1 MTINPS
7 LQLELAEEHLDA
19 LFQDK
24 YVKSTLSLREPYSC
38 RSMPPEVKPPSFSA
52 APPQQPS
59 PLLRDGQQPLL
70 WSIPEEE

>member
-24 YVKSTLSLREPYSC
+24 YVKSTLSLREPYSF
-38 RSMPPEVKPPSFSA
+38 VKPPSFSA

-59 PLLRDGQQPLL
+59 QLLRDGQQPLL